1 MGRCFAQ
8 IGVDLGDRLLLLGR
22 ERERKRAPVAVE
34 ELPRLAEC
42 RRARLL
48 GKRLATADEA
58 ELEQEELLEAEAGA
72 GGLGVFGAFGA
83 VNGGDRVGPER
94 QALASAELCGKRV
107 RHAARER
114 ERGLDQ
120 RADAVGGQSLGR
132 GILGDEA
139 ERVHA
144 GAAELVT
151 RHLEAL
157 QVARPVEEELGAG
170 CELRQVRLVEPHDL
184 LLDAGRVDD
193 DALDDLEIPPPRRPD
208 ADARELAAH
217 RRLLPESEVAEA
229 RRLVPVQVGA
239 RDVLHEIADGLDS
252 QARPG
257 ARRSSG
263 PRPTGTPRVA
273 PRRPPSSASAR
284 LGPCQ
289 QSRPAQGACS
299 RRGPGP
305 HEDRP
310 RSGRQRLPAGSVT
323 PTPRNLISSVR
334 G

>member
-1 MGRCFAQ
+1 M
-8 IGVDLGDRLLLLGR
+8 
-22 ERERKRAPVAVE
+22 
-34 ELPRLAEC
+34 
-42 RRARLL
+42 
-48 GKRLATADEA
+48 
-58 ELEQEELLEAEAGA
+58 
-72 GGLGVFGAFGA
+72 
-83 VNGGDRVGPER
+83 
-94 QALASAELCGKRV
+94 
-107 RHAARER
+107 
-114 ERGLDQ
+114 
-120 RADAVGGQSLGR
+120 
-132 GILGDEA
+132 
-139 ERVHA
+139 HA

-193 DALDDLEIPPPRRPD
+193 DALDDLEVPPPRRPH

-217 RRLLPESEVAEA
+217 RRLLPDGRGRRSSPPRPSPGRRAGCA
-229 RRLVPVQVGA
+229 RRG
-239 RDVLHEIADGLDS
+239 RGRSRS

-263 PRPTGTPRVA
+263 PRRTGTPRAA

-289 QSRPAQGACS
+289 QSRPAQGANS

-305 HEDRP
+305 HEHTP

>member
-1 MGRCFAQ
+1 M
-8 IGVDLGDRLLLLGR
+8 
-22 ERERKRAPVAVE
+22 
-34 ELPRLAEC
+34 
-42 RRARLL
+42 
-48 GKRLATADEA
+48 
-58 ELEQEELLEAEAGA
+58 
-72 GGLGVFGAFGA
+72 
-83 VNGGDRVGPER
+83 NGGDRVGPER

-132 GILGDEA
+132 GILGHEA

-252 QARPG
+252 QRGQALGDLRAHARQGLHASLLDVHP
-257 ARRSSG
+257 
-263 PRPTGTPRVA
+263 PRP
-273 PRRPPSSASAR
+273 RRALVHASKAGQRRAR
-284 LGPCQ
+284 AHGEGQDPT
-289 QSRPAQGACS
+289 RI
-299 RRGPGP
+299 GPGP
-305 HEDRP
+305 DVNACRRGASRRP
-310 RSGRQRLPAGSVT
+310 RGT
-323 PTPRNLISSVR
+323 
-334 G
+334 